1 MESKIARVTWK
12 RGQYSDVHRST
23 IIDPSPLREGQ
34 KVKVVWGK
42 TRKEY
47 AAVVACYPLEEEVNQ
62 TRGAGAEKQRT
73 HLTQSYDNHEIMVLE
88 TFSALNTRV
97 YRNIGVLKLICENE
111 RTISDTFSD
120 KNTCTDLNYL
130 V

>member
-47 AAVVACYPLEEEVNQ
+47 AAVVACYPLEEEVKLPRN
-62 TRGAGAEKQRT
+62 RASCRHVGREQR
-73 HLTQSYDNHEIMVLE
+73 
-88 TFSALNTRV
+88 
-97 YRNIGVLKLICENE
+97 ENW
-111 RTISDTFSD
+111 
-120 KNTCTDLNYL
+120 YL
-130 V
+130 FR